1 MAERDLADNLVVS
14 PRSCTS
20 GVRCLGRLCGRR
32 GLLAGE
38 RRHVPRLVGSQ
49 ANALVCLV
57 VHQITDGLAAVSIGQ
72 AQLQYGVACLVLDP
86 HGQYKGSRYVCL
98 GHVSRVRH
106 VSSICKHGVHVMR
119 EKGRHHNNRM
129 TALRHG
135 LGKNVLCGG
144 QKPFARINIYEGN

>member
-1 MAERDLADNLVVS
+1 MAERDLADNLAVYPLLYS
-14 PRSCTS
+14 
-20 GVRCLGRLCGRR
+20 RCVLLGGLGGRR
-32 GLLAGE
+32 GVLAWE
-38 RRHVPRLVGSQ
+38 WWHVPRLVGSQ

-57 VHQITDGLAAVSIGQ
+57 VHQVTDGLAAVSIGQ

-86 HGQYKGSRYVCL
+86 HGQHQGSRYVCL

-144 QKPFARINIYEGN
+144 RKPVVVYL